1 MARVW
6 KVMKEMAAG
15 FSLLLALNVIG
26 CILIVIGIMLIYLP
40 AGLIVA
46 GIACLLIAHE
56 REVNNEYSKNTK

>member
-6 KVMKEMAAG
+6 EVIRRG
-15 FSLLLALNVIG
+15 FNPLLALNVIG
-26 CILIVIGIMLIYLP
+26 CILIVVGIMLIYLP